1 VKKNINLMIAT
12 PMYGGVATTNYINGL
27 LGLLGLCNS
36 SKINFYWK
44 FIHNE
49 SLVIKARNDLAMGFL
64 ENEDASHVLFID
76 ADIGFNP
83 EDLLGMLE
91 ADVDVIGAVYPKKN
105 IYWDAV
111 SLNARSGRLDANS
124 LKHSSF
130 DYVYKGKP
138 FGLGD
143 RNIVEA
149 EFLGFGFIL
158 IKKEVFERLIP
169 HTRSYVG
176 SSSYPVDKKMYAF
189 FDTEIDE
196 SNNNL
201 LLSEDFYFC
210 KRWRD
215 IGGRLHVAPWVK
227 LTHSGNYTFGS

>member
-27 LGLLGLCNS
+27 LGLVGLCNS
-36 SKINFYWK
+36 RGINFYWK

-105 IYWDAV
+105 IYWEGSERAARAGRVDAH
-111 SLNARSGRLDANS
+111 L
-124 LKHSSF
+124 LKQASF
-130 DYVYKGKP
+130 DYVYKGEV

-143 RNIVEA
+143 RKVFEA

-158 IKKEVFERLIP
+158 IKRDVFKRLIP
-169 HTRSYVG
+169 HTREYVG
-176 SSSYPVDKKMYAF
+176 SSSYPINKKMYAF

-196 SNNNL
+196 SGL

-210 KRWRD
+210 RKWRD
-215 IGGRLHVAPWVK
+215 VGGRIHVAPWVR